1 MRSGRKVEA
10 ALLMGL
16 ALVSACA
23 SRKPKSAVVPPAP
36 KTSQT
41 TPYRPAATPEPP
53 MAEAQTRV
61 YLPKPQPL
69 DERAIVMVKP
79 VEPPPAP
86 PPAARTAARPAPPT
100 AAAPSAPLPATPSAD
115 FPRPRI
121 RPVES
126 EAERRRIVRDVA
138 ARRNRTLKILGDLA
152 TRPLRDAQR
161 ETFARVQAFLDQ
173 AEAALKEN
181 DLRQADEL
189 SRRALLLAQDLSRG
203 Q

>member
-1 MRSGRKVEA
+1 M
-10 ALLMGL
+10 LMGL

-23 SRKPKSAVVPPAP
+23 SRKPKSAAVPPAP

-126 EAERRRIVRDVA
+126 EAERRRIIRDVA
-138 ARRNRTLKILGDLA
+138 SRRGRTLKILGEFA